1 MSGVLTVGA
10 AALLGLVASGHCV
23 VMCGGISTAL
33 GLATAKDR
41 NGRPRAWLLIHYQ
54 LGRITSYAL
63 AGLLFASMLGG
74 FVAALDIEV
83 IGNTLRALSALT
95 LLLAALVTFGHVGD
109 PGTAI
114 GRRVWPKIAKLGRP
128 LLPVTS
134 MPRAFAF
141 GSIWGWM
148 PCGFVYTV
156 LLIATLQLDALYGA
170 ITMAAFGLGTAP
182 ALLMTAFG
190 AQRVAAF
197 AAKAGARHAAGSV
210 LLASAVLTLFG
221 PGFVH
226 MLPGL
231 HGWLPF
237 DCG

>member
-1 MSGVLTVGA
+1 MSGVLTIGA
-10 AALLGLVASGHCV
+10 AALLGLAASGHCV

-41 NGRPRAWLLIHYQ
+41 NGPRASLLIHYQ
-54 LGRITSYAL
+54 LGRITTYAL

-74 FVAALDIEV
+74 VIAALDIEA
-83 IGNTLRALSALT
+83 IANSLRMLSAFT
-95 LLLAALVTFGHVGD
+95 LLLAALVAFGRIRD
-109 PGTAI
+109 PGAAI
-114 GRRVWPKIAKLGRP
+114 GRRVWPKVAKLGRR

-134 MPRAFAF
+134 VPRAFAF
-141 GSIWGWM
+141 GLIWGWM

-170 ITMAAFGLGTAP
+170 VTMAAFGLGTAP

-197 AAKAGARHAAGSV
+197 AARAGARHAAGSV
-210 LLASAVLTLFG
+210 LLVSSVLTLIG
-221 PGFVH
+221 PWFVH
-226 MLPGL
+226 LLPGL

-237 DCG
+237 DCS